1 MTKQAYTKPQIEQVK
16 LVPTEAVLGGC
27 THSVLRKTD
36 TSEVALG
43 SYCNNTCPTIGT

>member
-1 MTKQAYTKPQIEQVK
+1 MNKKTYTKPEIVQVK

-27 THSVLRKTD
+27 KTD

-43 SYCNNTCPTIGT
+43 SYCNSTCPTIGT

>member
-1 MTKQAYTKPQIEQVK
+1 MTRKAYTKPQIEQVK

-27 THSVLRKTD
+27 KTD

-43 SYCNNTCPTIGT
+43 SYCNNTCPTLGT